1 MKALALFLLA
11 MLIALPSSAQ
21 VVVVRGLDGAVW
33 MNEDG
38 AGFGPVRLPA
48 AVEGNPDVCTGGDVL
63 TIAARRSDGAIWI
76 AVRTAGTWTAW
87 RSLGGDVR
95 SDPSLACLRD
105 GTAHV
110 FVRGTDDAVWTRTTR
125 PSDNWRSIGAV
136 IDGAPDA
143 AAGAGGRID
152 VVARGTDGM
161 VWHNVFSASEWLG
174 WTSLRVPTSASPAV
188 ASLAA
193 ERVVVVTTAADGAVQ
208 TGTLTN
214 DRTLTVT
221 PLDGGVVRGSPDAS
235 STGDGRMVVVGRG
248 TDDAA
253 WMATFDGTAWRG
265 WTSLG
270 GAFRGDVGVAAKSSS
285 TTTVAA
291 ADCGLRTDQ
300 TTWGRQNPTQPGGTR
315 RWNDI
320 VSCVDRGARFPF
332 HVADLEANEAFAV
345 HQWRHEPASPSGQQ
359 TWGYDISGWRLA
371 SEPDASGNYTWRE
384 TRTSSAA
391 RNEDFMIYGQR
402 VYAMTSGK
410 IVKCWRNAPENERP
424 RSLHPMRVAKRI
436 AGSGNFVVIEEDD
449 GDRVWY
455 AHAQTGSIPE
465 QLCPINY
472 TLFDQPNNE
481 DWLAAQENQ
490 ADVPANLQVRVNAGD
505 FLFLAGNSGEST
517 GPHLHVHKQRGR
529 AAAPQPVAMGFVDGV
544 YVRGA
549 TSPVPYDEIVWIR
562 LNDEPFP
569 PGWSVLKPTR

>member
-1 MKALALFLLA
+1 MKHFALMLMLF
-11 MLIALPSSAQ
+11 ALPLSAQ
-21 VVVVRGLDGAVW
+21 VVAVRGLDGAVW
-33 MNEDG
+33 LSEDG
-38 AGFGPVRLPA
+38 ADFAPA
-48 AVEGNPDVCTGGDVL
+48 RPTGAIEGNPDACMGGNVL
-63 TIAARRSDGAIWI
+63 MIAARRSDGAIWV
-76 AVRTAGTWTAW
+76 AARTSGDWSAW
-87 RSLGGDVR
+87 RSLGGEVR
-95 SDPSLACLRD
+95 SEPSLACLRD

-125 PSDNWRSIGAV
+125 PTDDWRSLGGV

-174 WTSLRVPTSASPAV
+174 WTSLRVPTSTSPAV

-208 TGTLTN
+208 SGTLTN

-235 STGDGRMVVVGRG
+235 STGDGRMVVDGRG

-253 WMATFDGTAWRG
+253 WMTTFDGTSWQG

-270 GAFRGDVGVAAKSSS
+270 GSFRSDVGVAAKSAS
-285 TTTVAA
+285 AA
-291 ADCGLRTDQ
+291 TPVFGADCSLRTDQ
-300 TTWGRQNPTQPGGTR
+300 TTWGRQNPTKPGGTQ
-315 RWNDI
+315 RWNDT

-332 HVADLEANEAFAV
+332 HAADLEANEAFAI
-345 HQWRHEPASPSGQQ
+345 HQWRHEPASPTAQQ
-359 TWGYDISGWRLA
+359 LWGYDIGAYRLA
-371 SEPDASGNYTWRE
+371 SAPDANGNYAWRE
-384 TRTSSAA
+384 TRGSSRA

-410 IVKCWRNAPENERP
+410 VVKCWRNAPENERP
-424 RSLHPMRVAKRI
+424 DTLHPMRVAKRI
-436 AGSGNFVVIEEDD
+436 AGSGNFIVIEEDD
-449 GDRVWY
+449 GDRIWY
-455 AHAQTGSIPE
+455 AHAQPGSIPE
-465 QLCPINY
+465 QLCPIGY

-490 ADVPANLQVRVNAGD
+490 ADVPAHLQVRVNAGD

-517 GPHLHVHKQRGR
+517 GPHLHIHKQRGR
-529 AAAPQPVAMGFVDGV
+529 AAAPQPVAMGFADGV
-544 YVRGA
+544 YIRGA
-549 TSPVPYDEIVWIR
+549 TSQVPYNDIVWIR

-569 PGWSVLKPTR
+569 PGWSVLKPAR